1 MGAKKSRRAGRIRGE
16 NQSSIDLLALSSLPN
31 IERLE
36 VEFGGGGV
44 AIDIGTS
51 VSPGNLVLEAGLVQF
66 EFYHGAVVV
75 VEGPAELELL
85 DANRVVCKQG
95 KLRALVPQQAQGF
108 TVLSSQFELVD
119 LGTEFGVNVAS
130 DGSASIPVRPATRSG
145 PC

>member
-1 MGAKKSRRAGRIRGE
+1 VGAKKSRRAGRIRGE

-85 DANRVVCKQG
+85 DAN
-95 KLRALVPQQAQGF
+95 
-108 TVLSSQFELVD
+108 
-119 LGTEFGVNVAS
+119 
-130 DGSASIPVRPATRSG
+130 
-145 PC
+145 